1 MITRQGLASFAEEL
15 RPGGSQLFSDESE
28 IPLDVVLVVRSR
40 TVDSDG
46 DYRTGITMARSE
58 GTDFIVTTGLLD
70 VVLSTVLADTGFAE
84 QDD

>member
-1 MITRQGLASFAEEL
+1 MITRQGLASVAEEL

-40 TVDSDG
+40 IVDSDG
-46 DYRTGITMARSE
+46 DYRTGVTMVRSE
-58 GTDFIVTTGLLD
+58 GTDYIVTTGLLD
-70 VVLSTVLADTGFAE
+70 VVLSCELADTGFAE

>member
-1 MITRQGLASFAEEL
+1 MITRQGLESFAEEL
-15 RPGGSQLFSDESE
+15 RPGGSRLFSDESE

-46 DYRTGITMARSE
+46 DYRTGVTMVRSE
-58 GTDFIVTTGLLD
+58 GTDYIVTTGLLN
-70 VVLSTVLADTGFAE
+70 VVLSCELADTGFAE

>member
-1 MITRQGLASFAEEL
+1 MITRQGLVSFAEEL
-15 RPGGSQLFSDESE
+15 RPGGSRLFSDESE

-46 DYRTGITMARSE
+46 DYRTGVTMVRSE
-58 GTDFIVTTGLLD
+58 GTDYIVTTGLLN
-70 VVLSTVLADTGFAE
+70 VVLSCELADTGFAE